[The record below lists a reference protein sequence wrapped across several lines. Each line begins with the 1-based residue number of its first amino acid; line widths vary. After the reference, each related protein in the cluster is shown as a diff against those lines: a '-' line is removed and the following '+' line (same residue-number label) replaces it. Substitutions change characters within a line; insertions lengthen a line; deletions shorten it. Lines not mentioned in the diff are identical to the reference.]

1 MSFLIL
7 MARKQTLVRAIEKG
21 NAQLSRLKDTN
32 DLTQAQMT
40 NSNRLKT
47 ILYAINNGASA
58 YANAD
63 FNNELAT
70 LSQEQE
76 ALLYMLDEKAD
87 SIELETSMLNS
98 LLKSQTEELKNIDN
112 AIKEEAKKEAPKYTM
127 G

>member
-127 G
+127 S

>member
-1 MSFLIL
+1 

-127 G
+127 S